1 MTNFRRDLLLCLALA
16 GIGVQAQAQSYLS
29 AGFDNNRPIQPEA
42 RQIVEL
48 ANQARAEAGAGPLSW
63 DPALAE
69 AARAH
74 CLRMAAEGPIAHR
87 YDGEPDLSERAAQA
101 GAHFSLIEENVA
113 VGHDP
118 AAIHDEWMHS
128 PGHRSNLLN
137 PAVDRVGVAVVASRG
152 TLYAVADYDS
162 AVPTLS
168 PAQVEATVAN
178 LVRVSGVAVL
188 RDPTLARAVCAM
200 ESGYPSSKS
209 GLQPQF
215 IMRWQDADLTRLP
228 QVLSEKL
235 ASGNYRQA
243 TIGSCPPEGDQGAFT
258 AYRIAVLLY

>member
-1 MTNFRRDLLLCLALA
+1 MTNFRRDLLVCLALA
-16 GIGVQAQAQSYLS
+16 TIGAQAQSSLS
-29 AGFDNNRPIQPEA
+29 ARFNNGRPIQPEA
-42 RQIVEL
+42 WQIVEL
-48 ANQARAEAGAGPLSW
+48 ANQARAEAGAGPLRW

-87 YDGEPDLSERAAQA
+87 YDGEPSLSERAAQA

-113 VGHDP
+113 VGPDP

-152 TLYAVADYDS
+152 TLYAVADYDR
-162 AVPTLS
+162 AVPKLS

-178 LVRVSGVAVL
+178 LVRVSGVSVL
-188 RDPTLARAVCAM
+188 RDPAFARAVCAM
-200 ESGYPSSKS
+200 NNGYPRFKSS
-209 GLQPQF
+209 LQPQF

-235 ASGNYRQA
+235 ASGDYRQA
-243 TIGSCPPEGDQGAFT
+243 AIGSCPPEGDQGAFT